1 MSKETTLKHSKPKT
15 PQDLTL
21 EQIIQHFST
30 NERARAYLEA
40 VRWPDGPFC
49 PHCGN
54 ADSDRVYKLKANPE
68 KKIRPGLHEC
78 AECKKQF
85 TVTVGTIFE
94 RSKVPL
100 RKWLVAWYLLCSSK
114 KGYSAAQLQRA
125 LELGSY
131 RTAWFMLHRI
141 RYALRHPVF
150 ADKLGGR
157 GDGGVVEADETWI
170 GGVKHGKGRAYTGNK
185 TAVVSVVERGG
196 RVRSFAVKRVTGA
209 NLSRTLQGQVHPQA
223 TLITDEHRGYIAP
236 GKQFKA
242 HQTVNHSKREY
253 VRGTVHTNT
262 VEGFFGN
269 LKRGIN
275 GIYHH
280 VGSHYLAQYLGEFDF
295 RYNTRKLTDGQRT
308 ITGLQQVGGKRL
320 MLRPPKAVRG

>member
-1 MSKETTLKHSKPKT
+1 MKAKT
-15 PQDLTL
+15 PPDLTL

-30 NERARAYLEA
+30 DEAAREYLES
-40 VRWPDGPFC
+40 VRWPDGPTC

-54 ADSDRVYKLKANPE
+54 EDSERIYAIKPNPE
-68 KKIRPGLHEC
+68 KKIRDGLYEC
-78 AECKKQF
+78 GECKKQF

-150 ADKLGGR
+150 ADKLGNGS
-157 GDGGVVEADETWI
+157 VVEADETWI
-170 GGVKHGKGRAYTGNK
+170 GGVRHGKGRAYTGNK
-185 TAVVSVVERGG
+185 TAVVSMVERGG
-196 RVRSFAVKRVTGA
+196 RVRSIPVKRVTGD
-209 NLSRTLQGQVHPQA
+209 NLSRTLRGQVHPQA
-223 TLITDEHRGYIAP
+223 TLMTDEHRGYIAP
-236 GKQFKA
+236 GRRFKA
-242 HQTVNHSKREY
+242 HETVNHSKREY

-262 VEGFFGN
+262 VEGYFAN

-280 VGSHYLAQYLGEFDF
+280 VGSHYLAQYLGEYDF

-308 ITGLQQVGGKRL
+308 IAGLQRVEGKRL
-320 MLRPPKAVRG
+320 MLRPPKSVRG